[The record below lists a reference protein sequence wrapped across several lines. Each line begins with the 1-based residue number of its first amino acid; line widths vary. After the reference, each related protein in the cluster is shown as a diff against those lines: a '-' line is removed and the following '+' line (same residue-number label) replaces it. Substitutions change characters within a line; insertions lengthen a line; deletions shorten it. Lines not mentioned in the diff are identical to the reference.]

1 MKKVTDTSWTR
12 RDERESKEKSENE
25 RKSKEEAIM
34 VMIIRFNMFDHYY
47 TTKIA
52 YNDV

>member
-1 MKKVTDTSWTR
+1 MQEVTDTSCTR
-12 RDERESKEKSENE
+12 RDERESKEKSESE
-25 RKSKEEAIM
+25 RKSKEEVM

-52 YNDV
+52 CIDV